1 MPIRVVLADDHLIVR
16 QGLRLVLEKEHIE
29 VLGEASDGLEAL
41 RFIQELRPEIA
52 VLDLDMPGLDG
63 LAVLRE
69 AVRVSPQ
76 TRSVILTRHME
87 EPYAVE
93 ALRIGARGYVLKTQA
108 STDLVAAIRHV
119 HRGEVYLSPKISK
132 AVVQA
137 YLSNSD
143 APPNGKLSVRERQVL
158 QLVGEG
164 HSTKKIAILLGI
176 SVKTA
181 DTHRTKVMEKLDI
194 HQTAG
199 LVRYA
204 IRNGLIE
211 P

>member
-1 MPIRVVLADDHLIVR
+1 MPIRVILADDHLIVR
-16 QGLRLVLEKEHIE
+16 QGLRLVLEKEQIE
-29 VLGEASDGLEAL
+29 VLAEASDGLEAIRL
-41 RFIQELRPEIA
+41 IQELLPEIA

-63 LAVLRE
+63 LAVLRD
-69 AVRVSPQ
+69 AARLSPQ
-76 TRSVILTRHME
+76 TRAIILTRHME

-119 HRGEVYLSPKISK
+119 DRGEVYLSPKISK
-132 AVVQA
+132 AVVRTF
-137 YLSNSD
+137 LNNND
-143 APPNGKLSVRERQVL
+143 GVNGQLSVRERQVL

-164 HSTKKIAILLGI
+164 HSTKKIASLLGI
-176 SVKTA
+176 SAKTA
-181 DTHRTKVMEKLDI
+181 DTHRTKLMEKLDI

-204 IRNGLIE
+204 IRNGLLE

>member
-1 MPIRVVLADDHLIVR
+1 MSIRIVLADDHLIVR
-16 QGLRLVLEKEHIE
+16 QGLKLLLEKEQLLM
-29 VLGEASDGLEAL
+29 VGEAADGLEAIAL
-41 RFIQELRPEIA
+41 IQELQPDIA
-52 VLDLDMPGLDG
+52 VLDLEMPRLDG
-63 LAVLRE
+63 LGVLRE
-69 AVRVSPQ
+69 TTRTSPK
-76 TRSVILTRHME
+76 TRAIILTRHME

-93 ALRIGARGYVLKTQA
+93 ALRAGARGYVLKTQA
-108 STDLVAAIRHV
+108 GLDLVAAVQHV
-119 HRGEVYLSPKISK
+119 YRGEVYLSPKISK
-132 AVVQA
+132 AVVDA
-137 YLSNSD
+137 YLSKTEL
-143 APPNGKLSVRERQVL
+143 PNKTLTPRERQVL

-164 HSTKKIAILLGI
+164 HSTKAIAAVLGI

-181 DTHRTKVMEKLDI
+181 DTHRTKLMDKLDI

>member
-1 MPIRVVLADDHLIVR
+1 MPIRVILADDHLIVR
-16 QGLRLVLEKEHIE
+16 QGLRMVLEKEQIE
-29 VLGEASDGLEAL
+29 VLGEAADGNEAIRL
-41 RFIQELRPEIA
+41 IQDLLPGIA

-69 AVRVSPQ
+69 AARLSPQ
-76 TRSVILTRHME
+76 TRAIILTRHME

-119 HRGEVYLSPKISK
+119 DRGEVYLSPKISK
-132 AVVQA
+132 AVVRS
-137 YLSNSD
+137 YLNNTEGPS
-143 APPNGKLSVRERQVL
+143 GQLSVRERQVL

-164 HSTKKIAILLGI
+164 HSTKKIASLLGI

-181 DTHRTKVMEKLDI
+181 DTHRTKLMEKLDI

-204 IRNGLIE
+204 IRNGLLE

>member
-1 MPIRVVLADDHLIVR
+1 MPIRVILADDHLLVR
-16 QGLRLVLEKEHIE
+16 QGLRLVLEKEQIE
-29 VLGEASDGLEAL
+29 VLGEAADGFEAIRL
-41 RFIQELRPEIA
+41 IQELLPEIA

-69 AVRVSPQ
+69 AARLSPQ
-76 TRSVILTRHME
+76 TRAIILTRHME

-119 HRGEVYLSPKISK
+119 DRGEVYLSPKISK
-132 AVVQA
+132 AVVRA
-137 YLSNSD
+137 YLNNSEG
-143 APPNGKLSVRERQVL
+143 PNAQLSVRERQVL

-164 HSTKKIAILLGI
+164 HSTKKIAALLGI

-181 DTHRTKVMEKLDI
+181 DTHRTKLMEKLDI

-204 IRNGLIE
+204 IRNGLLE

>member
-1 MPIRVVLADDHLIVR
+1 MPIRVILADDHHIVR

-29 VLGEASDGLEAL
+29 VLGEASDGLEAIRL
-41 RFIQELRPEIA
+41 IQQLLPEIA
-52 VLDLDMPGLDG
+52 VVDLDMPGLDG
-63 LAVLRE
+63 LGVLRE
-69 AVRVSPQ
+69 TARLSPQ
-76 TRSVILTRHME
+76 TRTIILTRHME

-119 HRGEVYLSPKISK
+119 DRGEVYLSPKISK

-137 YLSNSD
+137 YLTNVEG
-143 APPNGKLSVRERQVL
+143 PHGQLSVRERQVL

-164 HSTKKIAILLGI
+164 HSTKKIASLLGI
-176 SVKTA
+176 SVKSV

-204 IRNGLIE
+204 IRNGLLE

>member
-1 MPIRVVLADDHLIVR
+1 MPMRVILADDHLIVR
-16 QGLRLVLEKEHIE
+16 QGLRLVLEKENIE
-29 VLGEASDGLEAL
+29 VLGEASDGLEAI
-41 RFIQELRPEIA
+41 RMIRDLRPEIA

-69 AVRVSPQ
+69 AATASPH
-76 TRSVILTRHME
+76 TRAVILTRHME

-108 STDLVAAIRHV
+108 STDLVAAIQHV
-119 HRGEVYLSPKISK
+119 GRGEVYLSPRISK
-132 AVVQA
+132 AVVHA
-137 YLSNSD
+137 YLSNNDS
-143 APPNGKLSVRERQVL
+143 PNGKLSVRERQVL

-164 HSTKKIAILLGI
+164 HSTKKIAALLGI

>member
-1 MPIRVVLADDHLIVR
+1 MPIRLILADDHLIVR
-16 QGLRLVLEKEHIE
+16 QGLRLVLEKERIE
-29 VLGEASDGLEAL
+29 ILGEASDGPEAL
-41 RFIQELRPEIA
+41 RLIRELHPDIA

-69 AVRVSPQ
+69 AAVVSPQ
-76 TRSVILTRHME
+76 TRAIILTRHME

-108 STDLVAAIRHV
+108 STDLVAAIQHV
-119 HRGEVYLSPKISK
+119 DRGEVYLSPKISK

-137 YLSNSD
+137 YLTNEGPS
-143 APPNGKLSVRERQVL
+143 GQLSVRERQVL
-158 QLVGEG
+158 QLVAEG
-164 HSTKKIAILLGI
+164 FSTKKIATLLGI

-181 DTHRTKVMEKLDI
+181 DTHRTKLMEKLDI

-204 IRNGLIE
+204 IRNGLLE

>member
-1 MPIRVVLADDHLIVR
+1 MPIRVILADDHLLVR
-16 QGLRLVLEKEHIE
+16 QGLRLVLEQEHIE

-41 RFIQELRPEIA
+41 RLIQELQPEIA

-63 LAVLRE
+63 LGVLRE
-69 AVRVSPQ
+69 TARLSPQ
-76 TRSVILTRHME
+76 TRTIILTRHME

-108 STDLVAAIRHV
+108 STDLVSAIRHV
-119 HRGEVYLSPKISK
+119 DRGEVYLSPKISK

-137 YLSNSD
+137 YLTNVEG
-143 APPNGKLSVRERQVL
+143 PHGQLSVRERQVL

-164 HSTKKIAILLGI
+164 HSTKKIASLLGI
-176 SVKTA
+176 SVKTV

-204 IRNGLIE
+204 IRNGLLE

>member
-1 MPIRVVLADDHLIVR
+1 MPIRVILADDHLLVR
-16 QGLRLVLEKEHIE
+16 QGLRLVLENEQIE
-29 VLGEASDGLEAL
+29 VLGEASDGLEAIRL
-41 RFIQELRPEIA
+41 IQELLPEVA

-63 LAVLRE
+63 LGVLRE
-69 AVRVSPQ
+69 AARLCPQ
-76 TRSVILTRHME
+76 TRIVILTRHME

-119 HRGEVYLSPKISK
+119 DRGEVYLSPKISK
-132 AVVQA
+132 AVVRA
-137 YLSNSD
+137 YLNNTDGPS
-143 APPNGKLSVRERQVL
+143 GKLSVRERQVL

-164 HSTKKIAILLGI
+164 HSTKKIATLLGI

-181 DTHRTKVMEKLDI
+181 DTHRTKLMEKLDI

>member
-1 MPIRVVLADDHLIVR
+1 MSIRVILADDHLIVR
-16 QGLRLVLEKEHIE
+16 QGLKLLLEKELFE
-29 VLGEASDGLEAL
+29 MVGEASDGQEAL
-41 RFIQELRPEIA
+41 RLIEEQLPDVA
-52 VLDLDMPGLDG
+52 VLDLEMPRLDG
-63 LAVLRE
+63 FGVLRE
-69 AVRVSPQ
+69 AARISPK
-76 TRSVILTRHME
+76 TRSIILTRHME

-93 ALRIGARGYVLKTQA
+93 ALRAGARGYVLKTQA
-108 STDLVAAIRHV
+108 GLDLVAAVQHV

-132 AVVQA
+132 AVVDA
-137 YLSNSD
+137 YLAKTELPSKTLT
-143 APPNGKLSVRERQVL
+143 ARERQVL

-164 HSTKKIAILLGI
+164 HSTKEIAALLGI

-181 DTHRTKVMEKLDI
+181 DTHRTKVMDKLDI

-204 IRNGLIE
+204 IRSGLIE

>member
-1 MPIRVVLADDHLIVR
+1 MPIRVILAEDHLIVR
-16 QGLRLVLEKEHIE
+16 QGLRLVLEKEQIE
-29 VLGEASDGLEAL
+29 VLGEASDGHEAL
-41 RFIQELRPEIA
+41 RLIRELQPEIA
-52 VLDLDMPGLDG
+52 VLDLDMPRLDG
-63 LAVLRE
+63 LGVLRE
-69 AVRVSPQ
+69 TVRVSPQ
-76 TRSVILTRHME
+76 TRTIILTRHME

-93 ALRIGARGYVLKTQA
+93 ALRIGARGYVLKIQA

-119 HRGEVYLSPKISK
+119 ARGEVYLSPKISE
-132 AVVQA
+132 AVVRA
-137 YLSNSD
+137 YLNNADESTRR
-143 APPNGKLSVRERQVL
+143 LSVRERQVL

-164 HSTKKIAILLGI
+164 HSTKEIAGLLGI

-204 IRNGLIE
+204 IRNGLID

>member
-1 MPIRVVLADDHLIVR
+1 MPVRVILADDHLLVR
-16 QGLRLVLEKEHIE
+16 QGLRLVLEKEGIE
-29 VLGEASDGLEAL
+29 VLGEASDGLEAIRL
-41 RFIQELRPEIA
+41 IRELLPEIA

-69 AVRVSPQ
+69 AVQASPR
-76 TRSVILTRHME
+76 TRTIILTRHME

-93 ALRIGARGYVLKTQA
+93 ALRSGARGYVLKTQA

-119 HRGEVYLSPKISK
+119 DRGEVYLSPRISK
-132 AVVQA
+132 AVVEA
-137 YLSNSD
+137 YLSNTEG
-143 APPNGKLSVRERQVL
+143 PNGQLSVRERQVL

-164 HSTKKIAILLGI
+164 HSTKKIASLLGI
-176 SVKTA
+176 STKTA
-181 DTHRTKVMEKLDI
+181 DTHRTRLMEKLDI

-204 IRNGLIE
+204 IRNGLLE